1 MKKQIISRDKTG
13 MFSNIAIELLNNQEK
28 FSDLISKPYT
38 LDNLLEQKDVK
49 KSQFNDQSRSVL
61 VEVLEDQYVGFN
73 NSKVN
78 TSISKLLD
86 QNTFTVTT
94 GHQLN
99 LFTGPMY
106 VVYKI
111 MHVIKLAETLN
122 EKDPGSNYIPLFW
135 MATEDHDFEEIN
147 HLHMFNNTIK
157 WDTDQK
163 GPVGRFN
170 LNDFDETKK
179 ELLGKFQ
186 NNESF
191 KSFLS
196 KHYEG
201 GNLAE
206 ATRNFVMD
214 LFEDYGLII
223 LDADDSRLKS
233 SFSPVMKKEITER
246 FSEPQVENNTKLLKD
261 LGYSDQVTPRPV
273 NLFYITNDRRER
285 VIPIDDGYLIG
296 EDSLSKESILELLDK
311 YPERFSP
318 NVVLRPVY
326 QEFILPNICYVG
338 GGGEMA
344 YWLQLKGVFDT
355 LDLAYPLIQVR
366 NSVQFIDGIA
376 LKKMNKLN
384 FSIDQLFDGIHKV
397 KKQYVLEH
405 EDNALDFSKLD
416 SKANEINKL
425 IQEFTLETDKGLEG
439 YGKSEATKLQKQI
452 DVFKDKLVRHK
463 KKKNEDAMSQIDNL
477 FERLFPAEGLQERY
491 DNVIPKLAR
500 YGKSEFIELLY
511 KEMDPFESGLIV
523 LIEEA

>member
-1 MKKQIISRDKTG
+1 MKKQIISRGETG
-13 MFSNIAIELLNNQEK
+13 MFSNVAIELLTNQNK
-28 FSDLISKPYT
+28 FNGLISKPYS
-38 LDNLLEQKDVK
+38 LENLLVQKDVK
-49 KSQFNDQSRSVL
+49 STQFSDQSRSVL
-61 VEVLEDQYVGFN
+61 VEVLKDQYAGFD

-78 TSISKLLD
+78 GNISKLSD

-106 VVYKI
+106 VIYKI
-111 MHVIKLAETLN
+111 MHVIKLAESLN

-147 HLHMFNNTIK
+147 HLHLFNDTIK
-157 WDTDQK
+157 WDTEQK

-179 ELLGKFQ
+179 ELLDKFQ

-191 KSFLS
+191 TSFLS
-196 KHYEG
+196 KHYET
-201 GNLAE
+201 GNLAD

-233 SFSPVMKKEITER
+233 SFSSIMKKEIIEG
-246 FSEPQVENNTKLLKD
+246 FSEPRVEHNTNLLKE
-261 LGYSDQVTPRPV
+261 LGYNDQVTPRPI
-273 NLFYITNDRRER
+273 NLFYITNDQRER
-285 VIPIDDGYLIG
+285 IIPNDDGYLIG

-355 LDLAYPLIQVR
+355 LDLAYPMIQVR

-384 FSIDQLFDGIHKV
+384 LSVDQLFDGIHQV
-397 KKQYVLEH
+397 KKQYVLDH
-405 EDNALDFSKLD
+405 EDSALDFSKLD
-416 SKANEINKL
+416 SKADEISKL

-439 YGKSEATKLQKQI
+439 YGKSETTKLQKQI
-452 DVFKDKLVRHK
+452 DGFKDKLVRHK

-477 FERLFPAEGLQERY
+477 FERLFPAGGLQERY
-491 DNVIPKLAR
+491 DNVIPKLAS

-511 KEMDPFESGLIV
+511 KEMDPFESGLII
-523 LIEEA
+523 LIEED